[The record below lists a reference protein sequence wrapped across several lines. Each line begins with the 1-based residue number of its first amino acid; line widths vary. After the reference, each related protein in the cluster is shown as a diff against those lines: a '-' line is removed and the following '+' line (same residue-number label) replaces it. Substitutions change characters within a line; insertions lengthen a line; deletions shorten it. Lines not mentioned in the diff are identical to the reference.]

1 MGSGPDG
8 LTFRAPLPITPGT
21 MRPALRLVETPRRRE
36 AQRRRTDRA
45 HSSVPADRLAAA
57 RGRKPKPPTGPTL
70 RTQVVGPF
78 GLGMAAGVPTLL
90 LTVYQ
95 GLPLGAF
102 VALHYNRALAID
114 FLGWLAIHGVTELG
128 ALIRR
133 RPWPG
138 R

>member
-1 MGSGPDG
+1 ASRPSATTPPPRATSRSRRSPRVWRERRPRPTGSGPDG

-78 GLGMAAGVPTLL
+78 GLGMAALV
-90 LTVYQ
+90 
-95 GLPLGAF
+95 GA
-102 VALHYNRALAID
+102 
-114 FLGWLAIHGVTELG
+114 
-128 ALIRR
+128 
-133 RPWPG
+133 
-138 R
+138 